1 MFNRIAVL
9 PTAPI
14 PTFLALLF
22 ELLLS
27 LGVGKTKEEFYAIM
41 VSEHAVVLLDDT
53 LCNFSSLE
61 PAHVRNNSVALEI
74 STYRANPTSLLT
86 PDGAS
91 RQILVETAW
100 KGKKCLAKS
109 CMMLVIV
116 GAGGG

>member
-1 MFNRIAVL
+1 V
-9 PTAPI
+9 
-14 PTFLALLF
+14 
-22 ELLLS
+22 
-27 LGVGKTKEEFYAIM
+27 
-41 VSEHAVVLLDDT
+41 
-53 LCNFSSLE
+53 
-61 PAHVRNNSVALEI
+61 LEI